1 MLQALCIH
9 YDNLNFN
16 DDNWLYFLS
25 RPCLSSPLFSSLIFS
40 YVLLLILLH
49 LSFSFSLLSS
59 LPLLFLIL
67 LHLFFSFSLL
77 SSQLF
82 FFPSQQICFSIFVP
96 LMIISILKQNITA
109 TPERKKRIS
118 FKMWQICASLTPFA
132 ALVIG
137 KNISNSFFLP
147 FCLSFFVSFFLCF
160 FLSVFLSFFLFFCLS
175 VFLSFCTNL
184 IGFFQFVFCFKFL
197 PTSFC
202 FILLRSSLSL
212 FLHSSLLPPLQLSRL
227 VLFPPLTRPLSS
239 SPLFSST
246 FLSY

>member
-1 MLQALCIH
+1 MICWTEI
-9 YDNLNFN
+9 DG
-16 DDNWLYFLS
+16 DIIREIVSPCPVLS
-25 RPCLSSPLFSSLIFS
+25 APLLPYLF
-40 YVLLLILLH
+40 LLILLY
-49 LSFSFSLLSS
+49 LSFSFSLL
-59 LPLLFLIL
+59 P
-67 LHLFFSFSLL
+67 
-77 SSQLF
+77 SQLYF
-82 FFPSQQICFSIFVP
+82 FLSQQICFSIFVP

-137 KNISNSFFLP
+137 RNISNSFFLP
-147 FCLSFFVSFFLCF
+147 FCLSVFLCF
-160 FLSVFLSFFLFFCLS
+160 FLSFFLS

-212 FLHSSLLPPLQLSRL
+212 FLHPSLLPPLQLSRL
-227 VLFPPLTRPLSS
+227 VLFPPSTRPLSS